1 MSADSSTHSLTQFPF
16 SSICIYCGSST
27 GENPI
32 YREKAKELGTLMA
45 QHGISL
51 LFGGGKVG
59 LMGVIADAVLAAG
72 GQAIGVIPAFLQDKE
87 VGHDG
92 LTEMIVTETMHERK
106 QILAD
111 RAEAFIAMPG
121 GFGTLDELCEIL
133 TWAQLRLHPKPIGL
147 LNAGNY
153 YEPLLNMFDQM
164 VENKFLRSRNREM
177 LLDHQ
182 EPLSLLNKMAAYEPD
197 LVDKWI

>member
-1 MSADSSTHSLTQFPF
+1 MSADSSTQFSF

-32 YREKAKELGTLMA
+32 YTQKARELGTLMA
-45 QHGISL
+45 QHEITL

-59 LMGVIADAVLAAG
+59 LMGVIADAVLAEG
-72 GQAIGVIPAFLQDKE
+72 GKAVGVIPAFLQDKE
-87 VGHDG
+87 VGHTG
-92 LTEMIVTETMHERK
+92 LTEMIVTETMHQRK

-111 RAEAFIAMPG
+111 RADAFIAMPG

-133 TWAQLRLHPKPIGL
+133 TWAQLSLHPKPIGL

-153 YEPLLNMFDQM
+153 YAPLLSMFDQM
-164 VENKFLRSRNREM
+164 VEKKFLRQRNREM

-182 EPLSLLNKMAAYEPD
+182 DPLPLLNRMAAYEPD